1 MDIETLRQY
10 CLSKPAAT
18 ECFPFDESTLVF
30 KVVDRM
36 FLLVDLE
43 HPDHACMKCA
53 PDYAIELR
61 ERYQGI
67 EGAYHFNKKYWN
79 QVALQ
84 SDVPDQ
90 LFCKLIDHSYDEV
103 VRKFTKKQRDVLEKT
118 SPRSTE
124 NVGTFPADYP
134 EPIFLSET
142 NSTNSYLDELCNK
155 TSVAELTSVYTDFQ
169 TAGRGQRGN
178 SWESEARANLLFSFV
193 LYPDFL
199 EARKQFLLSQITAL
213 ALQELLSQYTD
224 EIRIKWPNDIYWK
237 DKKICGTLIENDL
250 TGVHISR
257 SISGTGVNLNQESF
271 LSDAPNPVSLF
282 QITGRRYDRKEILC
296 DFMERVAQ
304 YYTLLKDG
312 ETELIASRYQAV
324 LYRKE
329 GFHAYKDKDGSFRAR
344 ICGIEP
350 SGALILEDESGKR
363 REYMF
368 KEVSFE
374 L

>member
-1 MDIETLRQY
+1 MN
-10 CLSKPAAT
+10 C
-18 ECFPFDESTLVF
+18 V
-30 KVVDRM
+30 
-36 FLLVDLE
+36 
-43 HPDHACMKCA
+43 
-53 PDYAIELR
+53 
-61 ERYQGI
+61 
-67 EGAYHFNKKYWN
+67 
-79 QVALQ
+79 
-84 SDVPDQ
+84 
-90 LFCKLIDHSYDEV
+90 
-103 VRKFTKKQRDVLEKT
+103 
-118 SPRSTE
+118 
-124 NVGTFPADYP
+124 
-134 EPIFLSET
+134 
-142 NSTNSYLDELCNK
+142 

>member
-10 CLSKPAAT
+10 CLSKPAVT
-18 ECFPFDESTLVF
+18 ECFSFDETSLVF

-43 HPDHACMKCA
+43 HPDHASMKCN

-61 ERYQGI
+61 DHYNGI

-79 QVALQ
+79 QVALE

-90 LFCKLIDHSYDEV
+90 LIRQLIDHSYEEV

-118 SPRSTE
+118 SPRFTE
-124 NVGTFPADYP
+124 NVGTFSTDYP

-142 NSTNSYLDELCNK
+142 NSTNSYLDELCNT

-178 SWESEARANLLFSFV
+178 SWESEAGANLLFSFV
-193 LYPDFL
+193 VYPDFL

-213 ALQELLSQYTD
+213 ALQEVLSQYTD

-250 TGVHISR
+250 TGIHISR

-282 QITGRRYDRKEILC
+282 QITGRRYDRKEIL
-296 DFMERVAQ
+296 DEFMERAA
-304 YYTLLKDG
+304 YYYSLLKNG
-312 ETELIASRYQAV
+312 NAELISSRYQAV

-329 GFHAYKDKDGSFRAR
+329 GFYAYKDKDGSFRAR

>member
-10 CLSKPAAT
+10 CLSKPAVT

-43 HPDHACMKCA
+43 HPDHAYMKCA

>member
-1 MDIETLRQY
+1 MDIEALRQY
-10 CLSKPAAT
+10 CLSKKAVT
-18 ECFPFDESTLVF
+18 ECFPFDETTLVF

-43 HPDHACMKCA
+43 HPDCVSMKCN

-61 ERYQGI
+61 EHYNGI

-79 QVALQ
+79 QVALN
-84 SDVPDQ
+84 SDVPDS
-90 LFCKLIDHSYDEV
+90 LIRDLIDHSYEEV
-103 VRKFTKKQRDVLEKT
+103 VGKFTKKQRDVFNKI
-118 SPRSTE
+118 SANFQE
-124 NVGTFPADYP
+124 NISIFSEYLP
-134 EPIFLSET
+134 EPVFLHET
-142 NSTNSYLDELCNK
+142 TSTNSYLDELCNNS
-155 TSVAELTSVYTDFQ
+155 SVEELTSVYTDFQ

-178 SWESEARANLLFSFV
+178 SWESEDGANLLFSFV

-199 EARKQFLLSQITAL
+199 EARKQFYLSQITAL
-213 ALQELLSQYTD
+213 ALQEVLSQYTD
-224 EIRIKWPNDIYWK
+224 GIRIKWPNDIYWK

-250 TGVHISR
+250 TGIHISR
-257 SISGTGVNLNQESF
+257 SISGTGVNLNQERF
-271 LSDAPNPVSLF
+271 ISDAPNPVSLF
-282 QITGRRYDRKEILC
+282 QITGQRYDRKKILHQL
-296 DFMERVAQ
+296 MERVAH
-304 YYTLLKDG
+304 YYTLLKNG
-312 ETELIASRYQAV
+312 ETELIASRYQDV

-329 GFHAYKDKDGSFRAR
+329 GFYPYTDKDGSFRAR

>member
-10 CLSKPAAT
+10 CLSKPVVT

>member
-10 CLSKPAAT
+10 CLSKPAVT
-18 ECFPFDESTLVF
+18 ECFPFDETSLVF

-43 HPDHACMKCA
+43 HPDHASMKCN

-61 ERYQGI
+61 DHYNGI

-79 QVALQ
+79 QVALE

-90 LFCKLIDHSYDEV
+90 LIRQLIDHSYEEV

-118 SPRSTE
+118 SPRFTE
-124 NVGTFPADYP
+124 NVGTFSTDYP

-142 NSTNSYLDELCNK
+142 NSTNSYLDELCNT

-178 SWESEARANLLFSFV
+178 SWESEAGANLLFSFV
-193 LYPDFL
+193 VYPDFL

-213 ALQELLSQYTD
+213 ALQEVLSQYTD

-250 TGVHISR
+250 TGIHISR

-282 QITGRRYDRKEILC
+282 QITGRRYDRKEIL
-296 DFMERVAQ
+296 DEFMERAA
-304 YYTLLKDG
+304 YYYSLLKNG
-312 ETELIASRYQAV
+312 NAELISSRYQAV

-329 GFHAYKDKDGSFRAR
+329 GLYAYKDKDGSFRAR

>member
-10 CLSKPAAT
+10 CLSKPAVT

-84 SDVPDQ
+84 SEVPDQ

-118 SPRSTE
+118 LPRFTE

-178 SWESEARANLLFSFV
+178 SWESEAGANLLFSFV

-250 TGVHISR
+250 NGVHISR

>member
-10 CLSKPAAT
+10 CLSKPAVT
-18 ECFPFDESTLVF
+18 ECFPFDETSLVF

-43 HPDHACMKCA
+43 HPDHASMKCN

-61 ERYQGI
+61 DHYNGI

-79 QVALQ
+79 QVALE

-90 LFCKLIDHSYDEV
+90 LIRQLIDHSYEEV

-118 SPRSTE
+118 SPRFTE
-124 NVGTFPADYP
+124 NVGTFSTDYP

-178 SWESEARANLLFSFV
+178 SWESEAGANLLFSFV

-213 ALQELLSQYTD
+213 ALQEVLSQYTD

-250 TGVHISR
+250 TGIHISR

-282 QITGRRYDRKEILC
+282 QITGRRYDRKEIL
-296 DFMERVAQ
+296 DEFMERAA
-304 YYTLLKDG
+304 YYYSLLKNG
-312 ETELIASRYQAV
+312 NAELISSRYQAV

-329 GFHAYKDKDGSFRAR
+329 GFYAYKDKDGSFRAR